1 MGARPVAM
9 LSDIHVADD
18 GDVAKI
24 FDHIAGITTVSELTG
39 IPLVTG
45 STLGSAGYGNRRKDD
60 RRCWGCGMAENLTAR
75 IQAIS
80 EMSLL

>member
-1 MGARPVAM
+1 M

-39 IPLVTG
+39 IPLITG
-45 STLGSAGYGNRRKDD
+45 STLRIGGIWSSASG
-60 RRCWGCGMAENLTAR
+60 
-75 IQAIS
+75 
-80 EMSLL
+80 